1 VPAVTPRVSKERLQ
15 TLVGGFAGRRIVVAG
30 DYVLDRF
37 VYGHPKRVSREA
49 PVLILRYWKEES
61 LPGGA
66 GNTAAN
72 IRSLGGVPLPVG
84 ALGDDPE
91 SLILTQ
97 ILASRGI
104 DTAGLV
110 TVPSYRTPTKTRIL
124 GGGPHSIK
132 QQIVR
137 YDREEA
143 LPEDGAWRAT
153 LERLLNEAAAGAHG
167 AVLSD
172 YGYGAISPA
181 TVSVL
186 RQALPSDARILVDSR
201 HRTTAYKGV
210 DAATPNEEEL
220 EEAAAA
226 GEPLGDSIEALAL
239 AGAAVQKAIGCRAL
253 LVTRGSRGMALFEG
267 AGPPTLLPVH
277 GTDQVA
283 DVTGAGDTVLATFA
297 LALSAGASALEAALL
312 ANFAGGVVVMKMGTA
327 VVTPEELSDAVAS
340 DRVLLP

>member
-1 VPAVTPRVSKERLQ
+1 VTQQASKERLR
-15 TLVGGFAGRRIVVAG
+15 TLVSGFAGRRIAVAG

-49 PVLILRYWKEES
+49 PVLILRFWKEES

-72 IRSLGGVPLPVG
+72 IRSLGGIPLPVG

-91 SLILTQ
+91 GRALVEIFRQ
-97 ILASRGI
+97 RGI

-110 TVPSYRTPTKTRIL
+110 VVPSYRTPTKTRIL

-137 YDREEA
+137 YDREET
-143 LPEDGAWRAT
+143 LPEGGAWRASIDR
-153 LERLLNEAAAGAHG
+153 RLMEAAANADG

-181 TVSVL
+181 AVAPL
-186 RQALPSDARILVDSR
+186 RGTLPPRAKILVDSR
-201 HRTTAYKGV
+201 HRTTAYAGV
-210 DAATPNEEEL
+210 DGATPNEEEL
-220 EEAAAA
+220 EEAA
-226 GEPLGDSIEALAL
+226 GQPLGDSTEAIAL
-239 AGAAVQKAIGCRAL
+239 AGAAMQKAIGCGTL
-253 LVTRGSRGMALFEG
+253 LVTRGSRGMALFTD
-267 AGPPTLLPVH
+267 AGPPTLIPVH

-297 LALSAGASALEAALL
+297 LALAAGASPLEAALL

-327 VVTPEELSDAVAS
+327 VATAEELSDAIAS

>member
-1 VPAVTPRVSKERLQ
+1 MTPRVEKERLRE
-15 TLVGGFAGRRIVVAG
+15 LVAGFAGRRIAVAG

-37 VYGHPKRVSREA
+37 VYGHPKRISREA
-49 PVLILRYWKEES
+49 PVLILRFWKEES

-84 ALGDDPE
+84 ALGDDAE
-91 SLILTQ
+91 GRTLAE
-97 ILASRGI
+97 ILAARGI
-104 DTAGLV
+104 DTAGLA
-110 TVPSYRTPTKTRIL
+110 TVQSYRTPTKTRIL

-153 LERLLNEAAAGAHG
+153 LERLLNEAAAGADG

-181 TVSVL
+181 SVPVL
-186 RQALPSDARILVDSR
+186 RRALPRDARILVDSR
-201 HRTTAYKGV
+201 HRTTLYAGV

-226 GEPLGDSIEALAL
+226 GEPLGDSIEALAS
-239 AGAAVQKAIGCRAL
+239 AGAAVQKAIGCSTL
-253 LVTRGSRGMALFEG
+253 LVTRGSRGMALFSG
-267 AGPPTLLPVH
+267 GGPPTLLPVH

-297 LALSAGASALEAALL
+297 LALSAGASALEAAML

-327 VVTPEELSDAVAS
+327 VVTAEELSEAVAS